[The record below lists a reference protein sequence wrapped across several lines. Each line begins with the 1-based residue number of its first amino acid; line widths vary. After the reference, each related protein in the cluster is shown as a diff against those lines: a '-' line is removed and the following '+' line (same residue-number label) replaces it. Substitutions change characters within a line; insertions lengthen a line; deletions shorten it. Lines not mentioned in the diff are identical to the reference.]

1 VRKAVTDQA
10 DGLRRLMAA
19 SPGRQVAV
27 IGCEG
32 QGVARFTRNLAAAL
46 AQEGKDVLLID
57 ERDGVQPAGVQGEGR
72 LLLVHAELD
81 LHGALSPWAARSD
94 HILVVLQAHAASI
107 KASYA
112 CIKGLHHAH
121 ALQCLRVLVDGAAD
135 AVEAQRILAN
145 LAQAGRRYLSL
156 ALEPAGWVRA
166 DPHLARAQRL
176 NATVVDA
183 FGNSPA
189 AMDYR
194 QIASSLLQWPQ
205 PRALER
211 GPSPPPETTTGRQ
224 VAFAPALNYG
234 FQIQ

>member
-1 VRKAVTDQA
+1 MRKAVTDQA

-19 SPGRQVAV
+19 TPGRRVAV
-27 IGCEG
+27 VGCEG
-32 QGVARFTRNLAAAL
+32 PSVSSFTRNLAAAL
-46 AQEGKDVLLID
+46 VQEGKDVLLID
-57 ERDGVQPAGVQGEGR
+57 ERDAAQPASIQGDGR
-72 LLLVHAELD
+72 MLLLHAELD
-81 LHGALSPWAARSD
+81 PHGALSPWAAQSD

-121 ALQCLRVLVDGAAD
+121 ALQRLRVLVDGAAD
-135 AVEAQRILAN
+135 AAEARRILAN
-145 LAQAGRRYLSL
+145 LAEAGWRYLSL

-189 AMDYR
+189 ALDYR
-194 QIASSLLQWPQ
+194 QVASSLLQWPQ
-205 PRALER
+205 PRTHKR
-211 GPSPPPETTTGRQ
+211 VPSPPPETTTGRQ
-224 VAFAPALNYG
+224 LAFVPCMPALH
-234 FQIQ
+234 